1 MYDKSQ
7 VMRGTLEGCILKI
20 KCEALRQNN
29 KRKPIHPKIHLMVMK
44 LLQLFWVMDLKI

>member
-7 VMRGTLEGCILKI
+7 LMRGTLEGCILKI
-20 KCEALRQNN
+20 LS
-29 KRKPIHPKIHLMVMK
+29 KIHLMVMK